1 MYVGR
6 TFSRL
11 LSDCCHSLD
20 EILYWMP
27 APHRLLRS
35 RVKLSQRCDPEAGS
49 VHPAKWQGGAFR
61 TALYDSLRNSQHR
74 EGDRS
79 RHQVVQ
85 SIRCFCHAGTFCQV
99 LEPWDPLCTDP
110 VQDHRCLELLLQRQ
124 DSCSSWLEQRS
135 SGRSRRSSK
144 HDDYCRVERFAQ
156 HEAIRKAVCNISVHT
171 KQSSRQT
178 S

>member
-1 MYVGR
+1 M
-6 TFSRL
+6 
-11 LSDCCHSLD
+11 C
-20 EILYWMP
+20 WMP
-27 APHRLLRS
+27 VPHRLLRS
-35 RVKLSQRCDPEAGS
+35 RAKLSQPCDPEAGS

-61 TALYDSLRNSQHR
+61 TALYDSLRDSQHR
-74 EGDRS
+74 GGDRS

-144 HDDYCRVERFAQ
+144 HDEYCRVERFCTARGYPEGSMQ
-156 HEAIRKAVCNISVHT
+156 YLSAYQAVKQTDELTDSRMLRITENGRKC
-171 KQSSRQT
+171 
-178 S
+178 